1 MIEGLKKGIKP
12 TGRNILPWK
21 FPKSTVDFA
30 ASVSWQSL
38 RSGYVKE
45 NTEAII
51 MAAQDQVLRTNWI
64 KANIDEGHW
73 SSPGRVSQSVDE
85 SSMRIASRSKQLT
98 KWRYMITRSLIA
110 TRVRWKLCKK
120 YEIKVPRNWY
130 EHVPLP
136 NRVTQKGIQI
146 LWVVEIRTTTKIK
159 HNKPDIVVKM
169 P

>member
-1 MIEGLKKGIKP
+1 M
-12 TGRNILPWK
+12 
-21 FPKSTVDFA
+21 DFA
-30 ASVSWQSL
+30 ASVSWQLL

-51 MAAQDQVLRTNWI
+51 TAAQDQVLRTNWI
-64 KANIDEGHW
+64 KTNIDEGDW
-73 SSPGRVSQSVDE
+73 SSPCRFSRSVDE
-85 SSMRIASRSKQLT
+85 SSMRIASGSKHLT
-98 KWRYMITRSLIA
+98 KWRYVITCSLTG
-110 TRVRWKLCKK
+110 TRVRWRLCKK
-120 YEIKVPRNWY
+120 YEMKVPRNWY

-136 NRVTQKGIQI
+136 NTVTQKGIEI